1 MAAVALL
8 QHAPV
13 LHHHHAFG
21 VARHHGQ
28 VVADHQHGR
37 AMLAGQR
44 HHQFQH
50 IALHHRVQRRRRLI
64 GDQQRGLQ
72 QHHRGQHHALAHTA
86 GEFMRPGLDRRLGIA
101 YAHARQH
108 VQHPFAPLGRAQ
120 AVAMQLQTF
129 LQLATDGHGWVERSH
144 RLLEH
149 HADAPRAARAV
160 RRRCARHVH
169 ALEQDRTA
177 RHHQRRGRQPH
188 DGARRLGLA
197 AAGLAD
203 DADHFSRRD
212 REGHVA
218 DDFAPAGAHGQG
230 QPRHR
235 YQCAHCT
242 PLMRGSKRSRTASPA
257 G

>member
-1 MAAVALL
+1 MQRALGAGAREQALAAGVVDHQIPDLDDGRLPVDRPRRLPARHRIQQLARVGMGGPLQDGGRGALL

-108 VQHPFAPLGRAQ
+108 VQHPFAPLGAPRRSRCSFKPSSSWRPMDMDGLSEVIGSWNTMPMRA
-120 AVAMQLQTF
+120 
-129 LQLATDGHGWVERSH
+129 
-144 RLLEH
+144 
-149 HADAPRAARAV
+149 RAARAV
-160 RRRCARHVH
+160 RRRWRAARPRP
-169 ALEQDRTA
+169 RTGSNRPPPSAA
-177 RHHQRRGRQPH
+177 R
-188 DGARRLGLA
+188 A
-197 AAGLAD
+197 
-203 DADHFSRRD
+203 S
-212 REGHVA
+212 
-218 DDFAPAGAHGQG
+218 AP
-230 QPRHR
+230 
-235 YQCAHCT
+235 
-242 PLMRGSKRSRTASPA
+242 
-257 G
+257 